1 MNKREYLDYL
11 SSLFEDGDLLFM
23 YANPKSFFSVK
34 IGVAT
39 KGSYSHCLQVVDATK
54 ISCDT
59 LVADSRFPKGI
70 GIRSLCEAVG
80 DRLVDVMRLKDT
92 AKLNPYLL
100 HAWWV
105 EHQKKRY
112 DCLYYLGY
120 VLKKSRLQVPWAY
133 TCNES
138 VISATKYAGVSLR
151 GRSPNELAR
160 DPQLKYVWRAI

>member
-105 EHQKKRY
+105 EHQGVGY
-112 DCLYYLGY
+112 DWLYFFGAF
-120 VLKKSRLQVPWAY
+120 LKKPWIQNPFKFVCSEAICVAMK
-133 TCNES
+133 TQGIILKGN
-138 VISATKYAGVSLR
+138 
-151 GRSPNELAR
+151 SPN
-160 DPQLKYVWRAI
+160 QLSKDEHLKFVF